1 MRDHWTDD
9 LLSDAREVVLDLL
22 AEPSA
27 LTPDLGALAE
37 RVWAFREQI
46 HLQARP
52 MTDLPLADDITA
64 ATLELLRLAA
74 RGSAETKRLAS
85 VAARYLVD
93 GDPELASPYGFDDDV
108 EVFNAIASRIA
119 PTLILNP

>member
-1 MRDHWTDD
+1 MNHWTDD

-22 AEPSA
+22 AEPNA

-37 RVWAFREQI
+37 RVWAFRERI
-46 HLQARP
+46 HRQARP
-52 MTDLPLADDITA
+52 MTDLPLADDLTS
-64 ATLELLRLAA
+64 ATLDLLSVAA
-74 RGSAETKRLAS
+74 RGSSETKRLAG
-85 VAARYLVD
+85 VAARYLLE
-93 GDPELASPYGFDDDV
+93 GDDDLASPYGFDDDI